1 MAISFL
7 LKINTTDVTGNI
19 VQNTYSVNKLPVY
32 KTYEDA
38 NGVTHRR
45 HIRDKMSGSFQMVFA
60 DISSYST
67 FKSLIDTNTS
77 STNYSVP
84 VTAYDNLSGNAY
96 TINAFIDYKN
106 TVMQS
111 VSLKEYMK
119 VIDVKLEER

>member
-19 VQNTYSVNKLPVY
+19 VQNTYKVNKKPVY

-45 HIRDKMSGSFQMVFA
+45 HIRDKIEGEFQMVFSDLA
-60 DISSYST
+60 DYAT
-67 FKSLIDTNTS
+67 FKALIDTNVS
-77 STNYSVP
+77 ATNYSVP
-84 VTAYDNLSGNAY
+84 VTAYDNMSGNTY
-96 TINAFIDYKN
+96 TVNAFIDYSN

-111 VSLKEYMK
+111 ASLKEYIK

>member
-7 LKINTTDVTGNI
+7 LKVNTTDVTEHI

-38 NGVTHRR
+38 NGATHRR
-45 HIRDKMSGSFQMVFA
+45 HIRDKMSGSFQMMFS
-60 DISSYST
+60 DITDYTT
-67 FKSLIDTNTS
+67 FKGLIDTNTS
-77 STNYSVP
+77 ATNFSVP
-84 VTAYDNLSGNAY
+84 VTAYDNMSGNTY

-111 VSLKEYMK
+111 ASLKEYMK
-119 VIDVKLEER
+119 VIDVKIEER